1 MAKRDDVSRFEQLDI
16 RLVVDTIPTLAWSS
30 HPDGSVDFVNQRWR
44 EYTGLSAEESY
55 GCGWRTAIHPD
66 DLPVLSAKWETP
78 CDGGAAPQCEL
89 RLRRSDGVFRW
100 FSLRREPQCSET
112 GALLRWYGTAL
123 DIEDRKRSE
132 TLLAA
137 ENRTLQMIANGEN
150 LSDVLN
156 DLCAAIDAHASATS
170 FVCLMDGHGKELL
183 PIAGPRVPPAFASA
197 ITPWPIGPNR
207 GSCGTAA
214 FIKQRVVI
222 RDICHDPR
230 WPQDS
235 RALAMN
241 HGIRASWSEPLIAG
255 DGEVLGTFCISY
267 GQPRTPSREDLELIE
282 AAGHIARIAIE
293 RQRSQEALRGALGK
307 IQKSEARLRSSSS
320 FSKARKPD

>member
-1 MAKRDDVSRFEQLDI
+1 MRQV
-16 RLVVDTIPTLAWSS
+16 
-30 HPDGSVDFVNQRWR
+30 
-44 EYTGLSAEESY
+44 
-55 GCGWRTAIHPD
+55 C
-66 DLPVLSAKWETP
+66 
-78 CDGGAAPQCEL
+78 
-89 RLRRSDGVFRW
+89 
-100 FSLRREPQCSET
+100 
-112 GALLRWYGTAL
+112 LLGRY
-123 DIEDRKRSE
+123 
-132 TLLAA
+132 
-137 ENRTLQMIANGEN
+137 RTLQMIANGEN

-170 FVCLMDGHGKELL
+170 FICLMDRHGKELL
-183 PIAGPRVPPAFASA
+183 PIAGPRVPQAFTSA

-230 WPQDS
+230 WPEDS
-235 RALAMN
+235 PALSMN

-255 DGEVLGTFCISY
+255 DGEVLGIFCISY

-293 RQRSQEALRGALGK
+293 RQRSQEALRGALGE
-307 IQKSEARLRSSSS
+307 IQKSEAKLRQVID
-320 FSKARKPD
+320 AIPT